1 MYASV
6 INKMNPQRA
15 TVTAGE
21 TEHPCVRTQVI
32 PGLGLRSTGML
43 ACQKLNFEK
52 MCIFLAY
59 FLADF
64 CYVSASSSGKVQ
76 CQVSM

>member
-32 PGLGLRSTGML
+32 PGVRAEIDRNAGMPKTQL
-43 ACQKLNFEK
+43 
-52 MCIFLAY
+52 
-59 FLADF
+59 
-64 CYVSASSSGKVQ
+64 
-76 CQVSM
+76 